1 MSISI
6 STKTERDKLYSLEFV
21 KNKQETYKILTK
33 THKGSDNGQRRKTVK
48 HEKIKNPKNNTQKMI
63 KI

>member
-1 MSISI
+1 MSILI
-6 STKTERDKLYSLEFV
+6 WTKTERDRLYSLEFV

-33 THKGSDNGQRRKTVK
+33 THKSNDNGQRRKTVK

-63 KI
+63 KK